1 LTTRSYIV
9 SNSKGELIMSEE
21 SAEQFSELQRI
32 LGCDDETARNMMQLA
47 DGNIHTAIELYLSQ
61 MSEESNLPSRSGDVL
76 PPIPPTSGV
85 LVNENFHQTYSTRQ
99 QNVSLRNF
107 AAEAVEYRNA
117 LTGNGRPNS
126 DKPTT
131 LERLF
136 RPPLEL
142 MYRGSWE
149 SARREA
155 ESRNRWLLVNVQD
168 PQQFACQVLNRDVWS
183 CSAIRDLIENN
194 FIFWQV
200 WRSVSSHDLMIA
212 FRSCKTLPM
221 ANAWRRSTEQNLFP
235 LVWKVVLEFLEGH
248 QAPCTSRDE
257 SGVELITVDYSDD
270 EPIFVEETEPKI
282 ITTNENENCVMERNG
297 MDKVGRK
304 RQREDMTACCSSKVT
319 QNVGELSS
327 SYEKEQLPPLKKAN
341 NGSSMANGLPPSYDT
356 SWKEYFVQS
365 NSVVE
370 PGSVVSFM
378 FRNADGVKHL
388 CTFRKEAELKH
399 VFHYAAQQLHVS
411 LLENN
416 FVLTYP
422 RRVLSIEQGHLLLA
436 DLNLNSQEI
445 VFIESRKKKKQLE
458 KGIYLHISVIISYY
472 SCAYYSMSSIIILRV
487 ANLRLNAVVLAKIKS
502 NNDQIVHQFHDA
514 VGHFEIRDAGK
525 LEAVLEFRLHVR
537 FDEQIERIADHK

>member
-85 LVNENFHQTYSTRQ
+85 LVNENFHQTYSTTSTNRIITGQ

-200 WRSVSSHDLMIA
+200 MQNTTDGQRFTNYYNVHFFPHIAIIDPRTGECMAQINGTESVSISLEI
-212 FRSCKTLPM
+212 
-221 ANAWRRSTEQNLFP
+221 
-235 LVWKVVLEFLEGH
+235 LEFLEGH

-304 RQREDMTACCSSKVT
+304 RQREDMTACSSSKVT

-445 VFIESRKKKKQLE
+445 VFIESR
-458 KGIYLHISVIISYY
+458 
-472 SCAYYSMSSIIILRV
+472 
-487 ANLRLNAVVLAKIKS
+487 
-502 NNDQIVHQFHDA
+502 
-514 VGHFEIRDAGK
+514 
-525 LEAVLEFRLHVR
+525 
-537 FDEQIERIADHK
+537 

>member
-1 LTTRSYIV
+1 
-9 SNSKGELIMSEE
+9 MSEE

-61 MSEESNLPSRSGDVL
+61 MSEESDLPSRSGDVL

-85 LVNENFHQTYSTRQ
+85 LVNENFHQTYNTRQ

-142 MYRGSWE
+142 MFRGSWE

-200 WRSVSSHDLMIA
+200 WRSVSSYDLIIA

-327 SYEKEQLPPLKKAN
+327 SYE
-341 NGSSMANGLPPSYDT
+341 S
-356 SWKEYFVQS
+356 
-365 NSVVE
+365 
-370 PGSVVSFM
+370 SVVSFM

-445 VFIESRKKKKQLE
+445 VFIESR
-458 KGIYLHISVIISYY
+458 
-472 SCAYYSMSSIIILRV
+472 
-487 ANLRLNAVVLAKIKS
+487 
-502 NNDQIVHQFHDA
+502 
-514 VGHFEIRDAGK
+514 
-525 LEAVLEFRLHVR
+525 
-537 FDEQIERIADHK
+537 

>member
-1 LTTRSYIV
+1 
-9 SNSKGELIMSEE
+9 MSEE

-200 WRSVSSHDLMIA
+200 WRSVSSQDLIIA

-221 ANAWRRSTEQNLFP
+221 ANAWLRSTEQNLFP

-282 ITTNENENCVMERNG
+282 ITTNENENCVTERNG

-365 NSVVE
+365 NSAVE

-399 VFHYAAQQLHVS
+399 VFHYAAQQLHIS

-445 VFIESRKKKKQLE
+445 VFIESR
-458 KGIYLHISVIISYY
+458 
-472 SCAYYSMSSIIILRV
+472 
-487 ANLRLNAVVLAKIKS
+487 
-502 NNDQIVHQFHDA
+502 
-514 VGHFEIRDAGK
+514 
-525 LEAVLEFRLHVR
+525 
-537 FDEQIERIADHK
+537 